1 MLCDT
6 QWEFVIPQYT
16 EKEFDAI
23 RKNSSII
30 YLIMAQMPREDGDG
44 YDLHGYM
51 EFGYTLDAQY
61 INGIEEFKR
70 AELTLAID
78 YPEEYAMLFKSRWL
92 CTERGIR
99 SDIIMEMAKH
109 IGTNTDD
116 CAELRK
122 TYGAQY
128 FSVWEAER
136 KKQEAQVQAMKEKNF
151 DLRPWQR
158 KVIEMLESQS
168 DGAILYVEAEEG
180 AGKTALAKYL
190 RSKYKAYAASN
201 SLSNQL
207 RKSYQREPFVVIDT
221 QSGKTADDVLV
232 EMKSGKMHDT
242 AKMKSFKPPKILVM
256 ARSFCKARTTAGL
269 RCRKVGL
276 HRVVN
281 DDIIK
286 ILN

>member
-1 MLCDT
+1 
-6 QWEFVIPQYT
+6 
-16 EKEFDAI
+16 
-23 RKNSSII
+23 
-30 YLIMAQMPREDGDG
+30 
-44 YDLHGYM
+44 
-51 EFGYTLDAQY
+51 
-61 INGIEEFKR
+61 
-70 AELTLAID
+70 
-78 YPEEYAMLFKSRWL
+78 
-92 CTERGIR
+92 
-99 SDIIMEMAKH
+99 
-109 IGTNTDD
+109 
-116 CAELRK
+116 
-122 TYGAQY
+122 
-128 FSVWEAER
+128 
-136 KKQEAQVQAMKEKNF
+136 
-151 DLRPWQR
+151 
-158 KVIEMLESQS
+158 MLESQS

-207 RKSYQREPFVVIDT
+207 HKSYQREPFVVIDT

-232 EMKSGKMHDT
+232 EMTSGKMHDT